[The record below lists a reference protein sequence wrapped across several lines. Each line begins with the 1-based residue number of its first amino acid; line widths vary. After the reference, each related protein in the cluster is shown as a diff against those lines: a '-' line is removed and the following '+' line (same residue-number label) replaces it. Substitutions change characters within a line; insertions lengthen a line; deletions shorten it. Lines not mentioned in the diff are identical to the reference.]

1 MPTAALRRPTK
12 SMQDNATPLDPSSS
26 AAEPDE
32 GTAGLR
38 SGPGRLPVT
47 VARIPILQETDPAL
61 TDGPA
66 AFLAEAGKAR
76 GRLLNIYRAMANRPP
91 AGRAFS
97 ELVRTVYR
105 SRSTLAPRH
114 GELAYLTATVVNN
127 CFY

>member
-1 MPTAALRRPTK
+1 LH
-12 SMQDNATPLDPSSS
+12 
-26 AAEPDE
+26 
-32 GTAGLR
+32 
-38 SGPGRLPVT
+38 VI

-61 TDGPA
+61 TDDQRT
-66 AFLAEAGKAR
+66 FLAEAGKSR

-105 SRSTLAPRH
+105 SRSTLAPKH